1 MNRRFCVRALYILT
15 ILAEPLLAQEAP
27 KTDAAKLLTPET
39 SLNLRTISDLQ
50 FSPGGTQLAFVVSEP
65 PKGEGRARHIWL

>member
-1 MNRRFCVRALYILT
+1 MNRRFCVRALYTLA

-27 KTDAAKLLTPET
+27 KINAAKLLTPET